1 MSASQQKTRL
11 RKSLSK
17 RKRLTA
23 PCFSCFNRWVALA
36 QGNQI
41 LFKNREILSRLQN
54 EYESGRRSGTDIKA
68 EANKMVNANV
78 QRMSRISATLKTRI
92 NGREVFNLPAAHHQ
106 LWLSCVCP
114 ESPPSPDSQ
123 SAAGATCFIA
133 CREKQPEGDYG
144 IVDLYF
150 RLPGTLPH
158 QPNSVYQYQF
168 GMDTRESA
176 LLFAS
181 KLHRALAEGTVAA
194 DRPVKGAFAILCINL
209 SHTPNEQVKLRVIQG
224 TIHVGQGRLREIII
238 PRAQALLRGYKTRLR
253 WKMFLEKK
261 KKFHSLEGSRKEA
274 LLLQS
279 QQERGK
285 GQERGRKLGNED
297 KSSKVS
303 PPLPWSFFQ
312 QKNPDDLR
320 RQREIQEE
328 MKEQQEKQAKLMILK
343 RDKKRR
349 RKGRQKEKRRHA
361 ARSIQQHVRVW
372 LLQRQH
378 MQESHAIVLQSYAR
392 LWLIQLNFKRRSA
405 SIRRAAIIIQCARRQ
420 QISRQAA
427 RSHRHRSR
435 LLHYFHPVIPHF
447 PHCYYLILQQP
458 IYYNTFHQY
467 LLVTIQ

>member
-1 MSASQQKTRL
+1 
-11 RKSLSK
+11 
-17 RKRLTA
+17 
-23 PCFSCFNRWVALA
+23 
-36 QGNQI
+36 
-41 LFKNREILSRLQN
+41 
-54 EYESGRRSGTDIKA
+54 
-68 EANKMVNANV
+68 
-78 QRMSRISATLKTRI
+78 
-92 NGREVFNLPAAHHQ
+92 
-106 LWLSCVCP
+106 
-114 ESPPSPDSQ
+114 
-123 SAAGATCFIA
+123 
-133 CREKQPEGDYG
+133 
-144 IVDLYF
+144 
-150 RLPGTLPH
+150 GTLPH

-181 KLHRALAEGTVAA
+181 KLHRALAEGKVAA

-253 WKMFLEKK
+253 WKMFLD
-261 KKFHSLEGSRKEA
+261 SLE
-274 LLLQS
+274 
-279 QQERGK
+279 
-285 GQERGRKLGNED
+285 QERGRKLGNEE

-378 MQESHAIVLQSYAR
+378 MQESHAIMLQSYAR
-392 LWLIQLNFKRRSA
+392 LWL
-405 SIRRAAIIIQCARRQ
+405 
-420 QISRQAA
+420 
-427 RSHRHRSR
+427 
-435 LLHYFHPVIPHF
+435 
-447 PHCYYLILQQP
+447 
-458 IYYNTFHQY
+458 
-467 LLVTIQ
+467 